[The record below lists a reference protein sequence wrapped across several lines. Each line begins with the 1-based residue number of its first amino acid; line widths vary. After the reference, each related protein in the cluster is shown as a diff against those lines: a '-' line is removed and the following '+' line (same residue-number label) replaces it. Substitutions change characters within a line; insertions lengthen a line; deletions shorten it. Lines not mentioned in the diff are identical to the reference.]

1 MAKFFV
7 RRFFSLVITMVLVS
21 MVIFAVA
28 EILPGNVV
36 RHILGQ
42 FATPA
47 QEESYR
53 NQLGLDRPLW
63 KRYLSWLVGSDWLFA
78 SPKIGLPL
86 RQTISKETGFAQ
98 WWAEEPD
105 GTLIRWRLDDED
117 LIASRL
123 QPDGSTTE
131 SVNNE
136 RWRID
141 REEEIERLTQVREDL
156 VADTQLGAD
165 DREAILGQVDRLIQ
179 LLQDESLSQKELK
192 AEIEGPEQRL
202 EALSDPQAAEQRQI
216 LQVISGNL
224 IQDEMMRTVT
234 MVEEIAEGSGGLD
247 EATAD
252 WIPGQLGRLATTV
265 GKSRPELA
273 ETLREAA
280 NSLREG
286 QVGAA
291 RTALG
296 EAVGPLRDLIGPI
309 INLTEALDNDDYL
322 RAADVLDGMV
332 DPSDPPDAAKM
343 VILEGRLDT
352 ATGDLEEVL
361 PELAQP
367 LEEAST
373 HLKEGDADAA
383 RAALSEAAGVLRER
397 GPVIARTAA
406 VDRAKVGRFFWGVDQ
421 GNRAV
426 LWKTQTRETFWMK
439 SKGAGWWVRQK
450 GGAVEYIPLKSGLL
464 RGDPGESLRTRQPV
478 AAQLKTRLRNSAI
491 LAGIAFAVVMPLALV
506 MGLVAGLNEGKL
518 IDRVFSLFGLVTTS
532 SPNFATGVFLILI
545 FAIRLK
551 VLPGATV
558 FTSSTA
564 IFSSPKMLV
573 LPVATLTLIEL
584 GYVLRITRASMV
596 EVMDSQYIRTAILKG
611 VSYWNIIFRH
621 ALRNALMAPITVIM
635 LHVNWLLGGI
645 VVVEAIFGYPG
656 LGTYILT
663 SALYKDV
670 FAIEAAAMVMVV
682 LAVGT
687 QLIADVIYTFL
698 NPRIR
703 YA

>member
-7 RRFFSLVITMVLVS
+7 RRFFSLVLTMFLVS
-21 MVIFAVA
+21 MVIFGVA

-53 NQLGLDRPLW
+53 NQLGLDRPIW

-78 SPKIGLPL
+78 GPKIGLPL
-86 RQTISKETGFAQ
+86 TETMSEETGFAQ

-105 GTLIRWRLDDED
+105 GSLIRWRLDDED
-117 LIASRL
+117 LIAQRL
-123 QPDGSTTE
+123 LPDGSTAET
-131 SVNNE
+131 VDNE

-141 REEEIERLTQVREDL
+141 RETELERLNQVREDL
-156 VADTQLGAD
+156 LADQQLEAS
-165 DREAILGQVDRLIQ
+165 DRQAVLEQVDRLIEI
-179 LLQDESLSQKELK
+179 LSDEALSEQELK
-192 AEIEGPEQRL
+192 AAIEGPEEAL
-202 EALSDPQAAEQRQI
+202 EALSDPDAAQQRLLLQAVSAK
-216 LQVISGNL
+216 L
-224 IQDEMMRTVT
+224 IQDDLLRTVT
-234 MVEEIAEGSGGLD
+234 TVEEIAAGSGGLD
-247 EATAD
+247 EATLE
-252 WIPGQLGRLATTV
+252 WVPTRLGRLATTL
-265 GKSRPELA
+265 GKSQPEVA
-273 ETLREAA
+273 GQLREAA
-280 NSLREG
+280 ESLREG
-286 QVGAA
+286 RVGAA
-291 RTALG
+291 RGTLG
-296 EAVGPLRDLIGPI
+296 EAVAPLRKAVGPV
-309 INLTEALDNDDYL
+309 LSFTEALDDDNYIG
-322 RAADVLDGMV
+322 AADVLDGIV
-332 DPSDPPDAAKM
+332 DPSNPPDEASMTIVGGQLGEAAVELK
-343 VILEGRLDT
+343 D
-352 ATGDLEEVL
+352 DL
-361 PELAQP
+361 PELGAA
-367 LEEAST
+367 LEAASAGLT
-373 HLKEGDADAA
+373 AGSVDEADAS
-383 RAALSEAAGVLRER
+383 LTEAAELLREK

-406 VDRAKVGRFFWGVDQ
+406 VDLAKVGRFFWGVDN

-426 LWKTQTRETFWMK
+426 LWMTQTQEEFWMK

-450 GGAVEYIPLKSGLL
+450 GGAVEYIPLKRGLL

-478 AAQLKTRLRNSAI
+478 SAQLTMRLRNSGI
-491 LAGIAFAVVMPLALV
+491 LAAIAFTVVMPLALV
-506 MGLVAGLNEGKL
+506 MGLIAGLNEGRL
-518 IDRVFSLFGLVTTS
+518 IDRLFSLFGLVTTS

-551 VLPGATV
+551 LLPGATV

-564 IFSSPKMLV
+564 IFSNPKMLV

-611 VSYWNIIFRH
+611 VNYWNIIFRH

-687 QLIADVIYTFL
+687 QLVADVIYTFL

-703 YA
+703 YS